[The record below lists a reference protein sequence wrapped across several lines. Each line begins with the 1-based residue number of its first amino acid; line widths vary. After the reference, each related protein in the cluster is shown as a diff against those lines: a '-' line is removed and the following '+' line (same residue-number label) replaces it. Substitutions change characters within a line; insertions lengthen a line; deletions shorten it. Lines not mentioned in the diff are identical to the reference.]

1 MGFTEGLAFPAVYHM
16 FAEWIP
22 ENLRGRAS
30 SLFHAGVGMGTT
42 VALVISP
49 LIIRSLSWQAV
60 FYIFGAAGVLWLAA
74 WLALARDGN
83 VSVATKNKG
92 SNGTSSNGV
101 HDTDEDDNKGFFFSR
116 SERQAIAYM
125 LRNPVCLAQIGKYSL
140 FISRDFQLL
149 IFYLPF

>member
-49 LIIRSLSWQAV
+49 LIIRALSWQAV
-60 FYIFGAAGVLWLAA
+60 FYIFGSAGILWLGA
-74 WLALARDGN
+74 WLVLARDGN
-83 VSVATKNKG
+83 VSTTPKNAT

-101 HDTDEDDNKGFFFSR
+101 HAADNDDKGFFFSR
-116 SERQAIAYM
+116 FERQAIAYM
-125 LRNPVCLAQIGKYSL
+125 LRNPVCLAQIGK
-140 FISRDFQLL
+140 
-149 IFYLPF
+149 